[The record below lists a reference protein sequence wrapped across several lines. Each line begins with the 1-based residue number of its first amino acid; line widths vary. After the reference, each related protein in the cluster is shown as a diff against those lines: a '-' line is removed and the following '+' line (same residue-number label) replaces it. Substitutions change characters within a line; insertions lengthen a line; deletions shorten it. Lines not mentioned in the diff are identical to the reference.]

1 MRWEPTPFT
10 PLTKFGICK
19 NSDERQD
26 PFVHRDIASLCSNR
40 ILIRF
45 QFIMSRSIPTLTA
58 AEAASHILNAQ
69 TVAFS
74 GFTAAGAAKAVPKA
88 IAARAKQLHTA
99 GQLFRIGVM
108 SGASTGRSLDG
119 ELAQA
124 EAVMFRTPYQA
135 DPDLR
140 KSINEG
146 RTAFFDMHLS
156 MMPQAVRYGFLGPVH
171 WAVVEACDVQESGE
185 ITLTSS
191 VGAAPTFCRV
201 AERIIV
207 ELNRFHPTSLRG
219 FHDIYEPEDPPYR
232 NPLPIFRPSD
242 RIGAPT
248 VKVNPK
254 KIFGI
259 VHTEMPDEAGAFG
272 DIAPI
277 TARIGENVADFLS
290 AELKRGLIPKSF
302 LPIQSGVGDTA
313 NAVLQAMGQ
322 HNDIPTFDMYTEV
335 IQDAVVALMQKEKVR
350 FASGCSLTV
359 THPVLKEIYA
369 NIEFFRS
376 KFLLRPQEITNSPE
390 IVRRLGILSI
400 NTALEVDI
408 TGNVNSTHVLGRS
421 MMNGIGGSGDF
432 ARNAFLSI
440 FTCPSTAKGGKIS
453 TIVPLVSHLDHSEHS
468 VQIIIT
474 EQGVADLRGKSP
486 IARAGCIIDNCA
498 HPDYRAILKDYVAI
512 AGSSHSPQTLCAAFG
527 MHIVFS
533 KEGDM
538 RQVNWA
544 DFK

>member
-1 MRWEPTPFT
+1 
-10 PLTKFGICK
+10 
-19 NSDERQD
+19 
-26 PFVHRDIASLCSNR
+26 
-40 ILIRF
+40 
-45 QFIMSRSIPTLTA
+45 MSHSYPHLTA
-58 AEAASHILNAQ
+58 AEAAGHIQNAQ
-69 TVAFS
+69 TAAFS

-88 IAARAKQLHTA
+88 IAERARQIHAA
-99 GQLFRIGVM
+99 GNNFRIGVM

-119 ELAQA
+119 ALAQA
-124 EAVMFRTPYQA
+124 EAVLFRTPYQA

-146 RTAFFDMHLS
+146 RTAFYDMHLS

-171 WAVVEACDVQESGE
+171 WAVVEACDVSDFGE

-201 AERIIV
+201 ADQIIL
-207 ELNRFHPTSLRG
+207 ELNRFHPASLRG
-219 FHDIYEPEDPPYR
+219 FHDIHEPEDPPFR

-248 VKVNPK
+248 VKVDPK
-254 KIFGI
+254 KILGI
-259 VHTEMPDEAGAFG
+259 VETDTPDECGSFG
-272 DIAPI
+272 GIAPT
-277 TARIGENVADFLS
+277 TARIGENVANFL
-290 AELKRGLIPKSF
+290 AADLRRGLIPKTF

-313 NAVLQAMGQ
+313 NAILQGMGL
-322 HNDIPTFDMYTEV
+322 HPDIPVFDMYTEV
-335 IQDAVVALMQKEKVR
+335 IQDAVVTLVKQGKVR

-359 THPVLKEIYA
+359 TNPVLRDIYE
-369 NIEFFRS
+369 NLEFFRS
-376 KFLLRPQEITNSPE
+376 RFLLRPQEITNSPE

-400 NTALEVDI
+400 NTAIEVDI

-453 TIVPLVSHLDHSEHS
+453 TIVPMVSHLDHSEHS

-486 IARAGCIIDNCA
+486 SERARTIIEHCA
-498 HPDYRAILKDYVAI
+498 HPDYRDILRDYA
-512 AGSSHSPQTLCAAFG
+512 AMSGSSHSPQTLSAAFG
-527 MHIVFS
+527 LHRVFAKS
-533 KEGDM
+533 GDM
-538 RQVNWA
+538 RAVDWG